1 MRFADDAPQPNNAP
15 RRILGAATR
24 VFEQPSPNVKA
35 DLDFSSDVGRIK
47 FGFSHEEID
56 DSSAY
61 YEGQFKLYQRC
72 GEGTL
77 HSPETGSKY
86 VGQFRADHFHGD
98 GDQTWSDG
106 SRYIGQWRNGQKNG
120 SGVYIGVDEL
130 RYEGQWQDGRRHGQG
145 SQEYCNGDK
154 YKGWW
159 VRGLCSGPGVY
170 HFTDGSRYEGAWSNG
185 RYDGPGMFYSGDG
198 QRERQWHCGGLLMKR
213 EVLPPGAPPKNATRA
228 QLAARR
234 KTIFGQTRDDM
245 HKPTVLPRLQPS
257 KYLIHRETAG
267 IDLSAPMLRPKTA
280 STQVGMSESVIGTED
295 LLRPSTADGN
305 SVIATMSPFQ
315 RSDLATTATPGDQA
329 QEGMLRGGTSG
340 TCNRKELEGLDS
352 LDHKLEKRGGHYS
365 A

>member
-1 MRFADDAPQPNNAP
+1 MRFADDVPQPSDQP
-15 RRILGAATR
+15 RRLLGASTR
-24 VFEQPSPNVKA
+24 IFEQPPQNPKVVT
-35 DLDFSSDVGRIK
+35 DFSSDVGRIK
-47 FGFSHEEID
+47 FGFSHEDID
-56 DSSAY
+56 DSTAY

-86 VGQFRADHFHGD
+86 VGQFKADNFHGV

-106 SRYIGQWRNGQKNG
+106 SRYIGQWKNGQKNG
-120 SGVYIGVDEL
+120 SGIYIGVDKL
-130 RYEGQWQDGRRHGQG
+130 QYDGQWADGRRHGHG

-154 YKGWW
+154 YKGLWAH
-159 VRGLCSGPGVY
+159 GLFSGSGVY
-170 HFTDGSRYEGAWSNG
+170 HFADGSRYEGAWSNG
-185 RYDGPGMFYSGDG
+185 RYDGQGMFYCFDG
-198 QRERQWHCGGLLMKR
+198 QRERHCYSSGLLMKR

-234 KTIFGQTRDDM
+234 KTIFGQTREDM

-280 STQVGMSESVIGTED
+280 SAQVGMADSLIGVED
-295 LLRPSTADGN
+295 LVRPSTAGGE
-305 SVIATMSPFQ
+305 SVLPAMSPFE
-315 RSDLATTATPGDQA
+315 RSDLASTTTPGDLA

-340 TCNRKELEGLDS
+340 TCNRKELESLDS
-352 LDHKLEKRGGHYS
+352 FDHELDKRGGHYS